1 MNDRGNAPLQ
11 TCSPVLPQLNNMTP
25 AGRSHTQLFIPCY
38 APILWCWSAMRIPLY
53 VVGVLD
59 PFHILVALV
68 RALIEVSLLA
78 TFNVTLP
85 WKRVYIKNTS
95 YDAFLSSVALTL
107 KWHHT
112 EGLQDHSDTV
122 LKAGGTQILETS
134 FLTHMQTQAQRPQN
148 HTLFSLQVDQPLM

>member
-1 MNDRGNAPLQ
+1 
-11 TCSPVLPQLNNMTP
+11 
-25 AGRSHTQLFIPCY
+25 
-38 APILWCWSAMRIPLY
+38 MRIPLY

-107 KWHHT
+107 KWQRLCLEESCNIT
-112 EGLQDHSDTV
+112 LRDCKITV
-122 LKAGGTQILETS
+122 TQY
-134 FLTHMQTQAQRPQN
+134 
-148 HTLFSLQVDQPLM
+148 